1 MLMLE
6 GITRLRCLRVRGV
19 KDIRVL
25 ILVVVALRRSFD
37 DSRLSKSRGVQDTFC
52 SFAVPIIANQL
63 CRRPTRHDS
72 LPAEPL
78 SAQGP
83 QRTLH
88 REYPSTLQTCVLPRH
103 RRCCC

>member
-63 CRRPTRHDS
+63 CRRPTSR
-72 LPAEPL
+72 LRKKGKA
-78 SAQGP
+78 
-83 QRTLH
+83 
-88 REYPSTLQTCVLPRH
+88 Y
-103 RRCCC
+103 RRVGWSVK